1 MEFNDWLTAQVDRED
16 EVGAL
21 ARQFANGTLD
31 LFDGSVQ
38 IALNEAQQEFESQ
51 GGDPA
56 TEPDLR

>member
-1 MEFNDWLTAQVDRED
+1 MDFNEWLAQQEQRED

-31 LFDGSVQ
+31 LSDATVQ

-56 TEPDLR
+56 SEPDLH

>member
-1 MEFNDWLTAQVDRED
+1 MEFNDWLTDQVDRED

-21 ARQFANGTLD
+21 ARQFAKGTLD
-31 LFDGSVQ
+31 LSDGTVQ
-38 IALNEAQQEFESQ
+38 IALNEAQQEFEAQ